1 MTAPPIV
8 LTTDFGPASAYVG
21 MMKGVILGI
30 NPSATV
36 VDLTHQIQPQ
46 DVTQAAF
53 VLGTSHRFFPHQSI
67 HAVVVDPGVGTDRRA
82 LLLVTP
88 TARFLAPDNGV
99 LSSIVQQSW
108 QQANQKSPLAPL
120 FQRGVGGISPQ
131 GGSNRVPVPP
141 GCAVYQL
148 TNPQYWLQPVSRTFH
163 GRDIFAPVAAHLSL
177 GVSPEAL
184 GQPVTELVWLPTPEP
199 TRQDDTIQGRVITT
213 DYFGNLITN
222 ITDQWLAGADVVQ
235 VEIKG
240 RRITGLSRTFH
251 DAESKGAY
259 PLLALVGSHGY
270 IEVALRDGNAAAALE
285 AGPGEPVYV
294 FTTPLPRHEEA

>member
-1 MTAPPIV
+1 MTAPPII

-67 HAVVVDPGVGTDRRA
+67 HVVVVDPGVGTDRRA

-88 TARFLAPDNGV
+88 AARFLAPDNGV

-108 QQANQKSPLAPL
+108 QQANHP
-120 FQRGVGGISPQ
+120 PQ
-131 GGSNRVPVPP
+131 ADPPGESNRVPVPS
-141 GCAVYQL
+141 GCAAYQL

-199 TRQDDTIQGRVITT
+199 TRQDNTIQGRVITT
-213 DYFGNLITN
+213 DHFGNLITN
-222 ITDQWLAGADVVQ
+222 ISDQWLAGADAVQ

-240 RRITGLSRTFH
+240 ERITGLSRTFH
-251 DAESKGAY
+251 DEESGGTG
-259 PLLALVGSHGY
+259 PLLALMGSHGY
-270 IEVALRDGNAAAALE
+270 LEIALRDGNAAAALGV
-285 AGPGEPVYV
+285 GPGEPVYV
-294 FTTPLPRHEEA
+294 FTSRPIHQEA

>member
-1 MTAPPIV
+1 MVAPPIV

-30 NPSATV
+30 NPSAII

-46 DVTQAAF
+46 DVTQASF
-53 VLGTSHRFFPHQSI
+53 VLGTSYRFFPHGSI
-67 HAVVVDPGVGTDRRA
+67 HVVVVDPGVGTQRRA

-99 LSSIVQQSW
+99 LSPIIQQFQQQS
-108 QQANQKSPLAPL
+108 NQKSPP
-120 FQRGVGGISPQ
+120 GE
-131 GGSNRVPVPP
+131 SNRVPVPP
-141 GCAVYQL
+141 GCAAYQL
-148 TNPQYWLQPVSRTFH
+148 TNPQYWVHPVSRTFH
-163 GRDIFAPVAAHLSL
+163 GRDIFAPVAANLSL
-177 GVSPEAL
+177 GTSPETL
-184 GQPVTELVWLPTPEP
+184 GQRITELVWLPTPEP
-199 TRQDDTIQGRVITT
+199 TCEGNTIQGRVVTT
-213 DYFGNLITN
+213 DHFGNLITN
-222 ITDQWLAGADVVQ
+222 ISDQSLAGAGAVQ

-251 DAESKGAY
+251 DEESKEAG

-270 IEVALRDGNAAAALE
+270 LEIALRDGNAAGELM

-294 FTTPLPRHEEA
+294 RTMPLPVDKEA